1 MDENKT
7 INTLLNV
14 DLPPSVD
21 NAIKNLTDEP
31 TTKAGKTFGDIWE
44 LVFGYISFV
53 AEKRRIKYKQA
64 LSLYEQELSE
74 SISKIPDN
82 KRIDPSVQITAQ
94 ALENS
99 KYCIEDK
106 ELRQM
111 FTSLICNSMN
121 SDYSGFVHPSFAE
134 IIKQMSVLDAK
145 IISLFKN
152 KKGSYIRLPV
162 CKYSLNLLN
171 SPSYI
176 DVPDHIFLEL
186 PDTDFRLCSQSLSS
200 LSRLGLLEIS
210 YSKKLDTPN
219 VYDKFLQH
227 PAYKFAKENI
237 PFASVKMIEGIVQAT
252 PLGMS
257 FINICVPD

>member
-1 MDENKT
+1 MSENKT
-7 INTLLNV
+7 INTLLNA
-14 DLPPSVD
+14 DLLPSVD

-31 TTKAGKTFGDIWE
+31 TSKAGKTFGDIWD

-74 SISKIPDN
+74 AISKIPDD
-82 KRIDPSVQITAQ
+82 KRIEPSVQITAQ

-99 KYCIEDK
+99 KYCIEDE

-121 SDYSGFVHPSFAE
+121 SDYSEFVHPSFAE

-145 IISLFKN
+145 VINLFKN
-152 KKGSYIRLPV
+152 KSGSYVRLPV
-162 CKYSLNLLN
+162 CKYSLYLLN

-186 PDTDFRLCSQSLSS
+186 PNADFRLCSQSLSS

-210 YSKKLDTPN
+210 YSQKLDTPN
-219 VYDKFLQH
+219 LYDKFLHHQ
-227 PAYKFAKENI
+227 AYEFAKNNFSFANI
-237 PFASVKMIEGIVQAT
+237 KLIEGVVAAT
-252 PLGMS
+252 PLGRS
-257 FINICVPD
+257 FIDICIPD